1 MGFLTSLKFSHYSKV
16 VTVSV
21 YFDYHVMHISS
32 DLTHIERINLVV
44 FLLFFFPHTK
54 WVDRPLARS
63 IPNRHTTPIT
73 LSRSILCKNWYR
85 LDLSSEPKVSNEHH
99 MTPLSLV
106 HMVLFTNKL
115 TMFTIERVVNTIQ
128 TMASR
133 ITSDNYCHQW
143 RKWQLWPHVPT
154 NVSQDPEEMA
164 TPPKPW

>member
-1 MGFLTSLKFSHYSKV
+1 
-16 VTVSV
+16 
-21 YFDYHVMHISS
+21 
-32 DLTHIERINLVV
+32 
-44 FLLFFFPHTK
+44 
-54 WVDRPLARS
+54 
-63 IPNRHTTPIT
+63 
-73 LSRSILCKNWYR
+73 
-85 LDLSSEPKVSNEHH
+85 